1 MIDCMIIGDSIGV
14 GTSMFRK
21 DCVSYSISGYNSW
34 QWNKKFSYLDITANT
49 VIISLGSND
58 HKSIHTHDELVVIRS
73 RTHATKV
80 YWIRPAIKPNIQE
93 IVELMAHQYGDTVV
107 PITSLQ
113 PDGIHPSWKGYK
125 QIASDTK

>member
-21 DCVSYSISGYNSW
+21 DCVSYSIGGYNSW
-34 QWNKKFSYLDITANT
+34 HWNKKFADLDITAKT

-113 PDGIHPSWKGYK
+113 LDGIHPSWKGYK
-125 QIASDTK
+125 QIADNTK

>member
-14 GTSMFRK
+14 GTAAFRK
-21 DCVSYSISGYNSW
+21 DCVSYSIGGYNSW
-34 QWNKKFSYLDITANT
+34 QWNKKFADLDITAKT

-93 IVELMAHQYGDTVV
+93 IVLTMAHQFGDTVV

-113 PDGIHPSWKGYK
+113 LDGIHPSWKGYK

>member
-14 GTSMFRK
+14 GTATFRK
-21 DCVSYSISGYNSW
+21 DCISYSIGGYNSW
-34 QWNKKFSYLDITANT
+34 QWNKKFSDLDIRANT

-58 HKSIHTHDELVVIRS
+58 HKNIHTRDELVVIRS

-80 YWIRPAIKPNIQE
+80 YWIRPAIKPHIQE
-93 IVELMAHQYGDTVV
+93 IVELTAHQFGDTVV
-107 PITSLQ
+107 TIKSTQ

-125 QIASDTK
+125 QIAEETR